1 MKSAEEW
8 LNLYTDQKDGI
19 TFEDLIIKIQSDA
32 FHAGK
37 LEGLNEAREIVKWRG
52 DKVTERIIEHGQD
65 KIAWPPS

>member
-1 MKSAEEW
+1 MKTAEEW
-8 LNLYTDQKDGI
+8 ARICYFDTDS
-19 TFEDLIIKIQSDA
+19 IISVIKQAQSDA